1 MDKQNKC
8 YSQLADMAKEYSQQ
22 DLVLFKTQGLGKI
35 FFSYLEDTVKG
46 LQNSLLVGF
55 ESCSIDREIEK
66 VKQMQV
72 QAYTLNSLLQL
83 DLDTIKEFYEGEKE
97 REQYSE

>member
-1 MDKQNKC
+1 MDKQNKH
-8 YSQLADMAKEYSQQ
+8 YSQLADMAKEYSQ
-22 DLVLFKTQGLGKI
+22 
-35 FFSYLEDTVKG
+35 
-46 LQNSLLVGF
+46 LVGI

-97 REQYSE
+97 HEQYSE